1 MKKLAFVFCF
11 ILSYTLLCA
20 SPQISLSTDELD
32 RLIEKRDLYIQQKED
47 RINSL
52 KKELP
57 KLSDNTQKLEY
68 YNSLFNEYKSYK
80 YDSAYVYAHKCLD
93 IAYLLKDSCKIIDAK
108 EHIAFCYLSSG
119 LFKEASDIMNSVDIK
134 NACENV
140 KKNYYTLLAR
150 LYFDMADYNNVEP
163 FKSQYIS
170 EGNRYCD
177 SAIVYTPQDSPELW
191 SIKGLKLMQLRDLK
205 GAADMFLP
213 LAQSSKGIDDHTYAI
228 AASSLGFIYE
238 ELGDKQKAIHYMIEA
253 SIGDI
258 ISATKETVALRNLA
272 NLLYETGDVHKAN
285 KYVRLAMEDANL
297 YNARHRKIS
306 ISSIL
311 PIIEKERFEMVE
323 KQRNILI
330 GSVLIIS
337 VLFVLLL
344 GTTIVIY
351 KQVKKLRLARHTIQE
366 QNKKLLSTNSKL
378 LEANKIKDEYITQSI
393 YGDSEYIDRI
403 EYIYKIVNRK
413 IVARQYED
421 IRSFL
426 KESDL
431 RKERENMYSSFDQTF
446 LKLFPD
452 FVEEYKKLFLPD
464 DILDIDISKGLT
476 PEIRIFALIRLGI
489 HESERIAKFL
499 NYSVNTIN
507 TYKTKV
513 KNKSIIANELFE
525 QKIMEIKTVQTN

>member
-1 MKKLAFVFCF
+1 
-11 ILSYTLLCA
+11 
-20 SPQISLSTDELD
+20 
-32 RLIEKRDLYIQQKED
+32 
-47 RINSL
+47 
-52 KKELP
+52 
-57 KLSDNTQKLEY
+57 
-68 YNSLFNEYKSYK
+68 
-80 YDSAYVYAHKCLD
+80 
-93 IAYLLKDSCKIIDAK
+93 
-108 EHIAFCYLSSG
+108 
-119 LFKEASDIMNSVDIK
+119 
-134 NACENV
+134 
-140 KKNYYTLLAR
+140 
-150 LYFDMADYNNVEP
+150 
-163 FKSQYIS
+163 
-170 EGNRYCD
+170 
-177 SAIVYTPQDSPELW
+177 
-191 SIKGLKLMQLRDLK
+191 MQLRDLK

-213 LAQSSKGIDDHTYAI
+213 LAQSSKGVDDHTYAI

>member
-1 MKKLAFVFCF
+1 MKKLLLIFCF
-11 ILSYTLLCA
+11 ISSYTLLYA
-20 SPQISLSTDELD
+20 SQQDLSTDELD
-32 RLIEKRDLYIQQKED
+32 RLIEKRDLYIQQKEN
-47 RINSL
+47 RINSV
-52 KKELP
+52 KEKLP
-57 KLSDNTQKLEY
+57 TLSDNTEKLEY
-68 YNSLFNEYKSYK
+68 YNTLFNEYKSYK

-93 IAYLLKDSCKIIDAK
+93 IAFLLNDPCKIIDAK

-119 LFKEASDIMNSVDIK
+119 LFKEASDIMNSVDIN
-134 NACENV
+134 NACADV

-163 FKSQYIS
+163 FKNQYIS
-170 EGNRYCD
+170 EGNQYCD
-177 SAIVYTPQDSPELW
+177 SAIVYTPQNSPELW

-205 GAADMFLP
+205 GAIEMFLP
-213 LAQSSKGIDDHTYAI
+213 LAKSSKDVDNHTYAI

-258 ISATKETVALRNLA
+258 KSATKETVALRNLA

-297 YNARHRKIS
+297 YNARHRKIA

-337 VLFVLLL
+337 LLFLLLL
-344 GTTIVIY
+344 GTTIIIY

-366 QNKKLLSTNSKL
+366 QNKKLLTSNTKL

-403 EYIYKIVNRK
+403 EHIYKIVNRK

-464 DILDIDISKGLT
+464 DISDIDISKGLT

-489 HESERIAKFL
+489 HDSERIAKFL